1 LAKTVALYAL
11 LFIYTVIL
19 FYWIKRYFFNQFMNQ
34 YYFTLNISYQT
45 FLAHYN
51 GVASNILVVT
61 DNGLRLQLPAS
72 RFRPFVSQIGLKGR
86 FRLTTDQ
93 NNKFLKL
100 ELL

>member
-1 LAKTVALYAL
+1 V
-11 LFIYTVIL
+11 FL
-19 FYWIKRYFFNQFMNQ
+19 FYWKKRYFFNRFMNQ

-45 FLAHYN
+45 FLSHYN
-51 GVASNILVVT
+51 GAASNILVVT